1 MAWLFMGNNT
11 SLDSLGQKSQCLL
24 ALHVLRIL
32 KNHHPDQVGVEGRG
46 AVAVEMDQ
54 RIWGW
59 LASASIIN
67 SGYLMKKGRTGGMR
81 KMDSD
86 KGVLIS
92 LLKCRENLQSKKSI
106 LVLIHI
112 NKLLSQNKKSSVF
125 TCLTN

>member
-11 SLDSLGQKSQCLL
+11 SLDSLGQKSKCLL

-32 KNHHPDQVGVEGRG
+32 KNHHPDQVGVEGQG
-46 AVAVEMDQ
+46 AVAPEMDQ
-54 RIWGW
+54 GRWGW

-67 SGYLMKKGRTGGMR
+67 NGYLMKKGRTERMR

-92 LLKCRENLQSKKSI
+92 LLKCRENLQSKKST

-112 NKLLSQNKKSSVF
+112 NKL
-125 TCLTN
+125 